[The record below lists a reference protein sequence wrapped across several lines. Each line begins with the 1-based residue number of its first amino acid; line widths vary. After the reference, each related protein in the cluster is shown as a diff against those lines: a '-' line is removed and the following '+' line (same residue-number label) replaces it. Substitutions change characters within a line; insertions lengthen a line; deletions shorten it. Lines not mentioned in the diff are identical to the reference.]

1 MPVAAGIQILCSAS
15 LKSCL
20 CVALGIQLNQLH
32 SIIGNCCQKRN
43 IMLLCHGMIHGHII
57 LIFHNLRSDAMGIV
71 HRLRFHRRQRNT
83 AAANHSLAGAV
94 DHVSADRTYVQ
105 LGAQDVAGNVPVGDP
120 LAVQQL
126 HDGYTQSA
134 AQGLKQGNVRQ
145 APARFPFGDCLP
157 AYRQFL
163 GKLLLTEIVY
173 FSYNRYF
180 FGLFQKKPLPVI

>member
-20 CVALGIQLNQLH
+20 CVALRIQLNQLH

-94 DHVSADRTYVQ
+94 DHVSTDRTDIPQGTQHICTAIGILNFFSGKQ
-105 LGAQDVAGNVPVGDP
+105 LEHRYAQC
-120 LAVQQL
+120 
-126 HDGYTQSA
+126 DG
-134 AQGLKQGNVRQ
+134 K
-145 APARFPFGDCLP
+145 RF
-157 AYRQFL
+157 Q
-163 GKLLLTEIVY
+163 
-173 FSYNRYF
+173 
-180 FGLFQKKPLPVI
+180 